1 MCVFLFKFGR
11 PATSS
16 LIPPHKLFDVTNIRF
31 VMLRFSAIKWFVLS
45 LILLAGSANASPTQ
59 YYAQIY
65 TEVLGRSPEP
75 ADWAANEYRFTE
87 SSLSVSSA
95 RSLIT
100 SLLQTSE
107 FRNLHYTPSETAY
120 VLYRAILLREPST
133 AEMNNI
139 ANRISSGVSAS
150 NVAQDMMGS
159 TEYSNLINNRIR
171 KAQAHA
177 YLLSNPSPRPT
188 VGATGLG
195 NTALQINGAE
205 LQAQLDAAAPG
216 STVFLARGVL
226 VRAFA
231 PITIPSGV
239 TLTTYDSSSADHI
252 YRNRKAYSGMGRIA
266 RTAMFNE
273 PLVKVMPGAKI
284 IGVWVD
290 GRRSQ
295 LRVNDPV
302 LKNPAL
308 SAAERFQF
316 SHNISVLGGA
326 TGDQI
331 SEVSHCKVSDSTGWT
346 SIHSLGH
353 DGGTAIGVCQFANNM
368 ITSYSANRDLEESFF
383 TDGISSGASHAVII
397 NNDIVDPSD
406 VGIVLFNPGIFSPQ
420 ASQVAGNSIL
430 FAGMDGWGGI
440 TLDHSVGINNLC
452 NGVNPA
458 APYNCF
464 DAGEPAVTTDF
475 TGTMVRE
482 NQIWSSDDHFANVG
496 ISLGVQ
502 LWGLR
507 MFGTGATVQMNQ
519 VGTESQPLRTGVG
532 IVVSGIKQPVVLDNT
547 LNLTLDQSLVSC
559 YSTPLLLDPTKTTLE
574 QPDAE
579 IQPNFVTGE
588 TWGML
593 RPKSNGYIFGNYN
606 LISSSEIQRGV
617 TVEVA
622 TSTLRLQD
630 LNTNHLTEDWVII
643 HSERNFGDG
652 QLYYLIKNRGTHQM
666 IESGDGTISVGP
678 FTGGENQYWRL
689 EPSDGSTPGNG
700 LRLVNRATGLYL
712 ARDAAGQVFAT
723 TDPGSLNVSWK
734 FRKIES
740 RPLDLTQPELLFMD
754 PMGEIFQIYTASGH
768 ISEDRSVGNPSADYG
783 IGLFAADNATAK
795 PLGLFD
801 LNGDNRKDAAF
812 LLHDGRMFVFYQSSN
827 GFVSA
832 KDLGNAKG
840 RGVSLLSLG
849 SQSWE
854 KPVGFVNVGGN
865 QTEDIVFIDAD
876 GSFEAIYINPEGL
889 AENVNLE
896 ENATDIGLAGMSSAV
911 DSPYKPVGSGDFDGD
926 GDRELLFVGQAG
938 GLFRVDAG
946 NGHLSPAVAI
956 GNPVAS
962 FGWGF
967 TTDQDSFF
975 KPVAITDVNGDGV
988 DDVVMVEGSGY
999 LYAYIMRN
1007 GVPTGGANLGS
1018 PQRSWNWNLNTY
1030 STYSRPIGIPYNTGW
1045 WRW

>member
-1 MCVFLFKFGR
+1 
-11 PATSS
+11 
-16 LIPPHKLFDVTNIRF
+16 
-31 VMLRFSAIKWFVLS
+31 MLRFPTTKWFVLS
-45 LILLAGSANASPTQ
+45 LVLMVGSANASPTQ
-59 YYAQIY
+59 YYAQTY
-65 TEVLGRSPEP
+65 TEILGRSPEP
-75 ADWAANEYRFTE
+75 NDWAANEYRFTE
-87 SSLSVSSA
+87 SSISVNSA
-95 RSLIT
+95 RTFIT

-107 FRNLHYTPSETAY
+107 FRNLRYTPSETAY
-120 VLYRAILLREPST
+120 VLYRAIMLREP
-133 AEMNNI
+133 AREEMNNI
-139 ANRISSGVSAS
+139 ANRLSSGVSAS
-150 NVAQDMMGS
+150 NVASDMMGS
-159 TEYSNLINNRIR
+159 SEFSNLISSRIR
-171 KAQAHA
+171 KPQAHA
-177 YLLSNPSPRPT
+177 YNLSEPSPRPT
-188 VGATGLG
+188 VGAVGLG
-195 NTALQINGAE
+195 HDTLQINGAE

-239 TLTTYDSSSADHI
+239 TLTTYDSSSADNI
-252 YRNRKAYSGMGRIA
+252 YRNRKAYAGMGRIA
-266 RTAMFNE
+266 RTVMFNE

-295 LRVNDPV
+295 LRVNDPL

-308 SAAERFQF
+308 SADERFQF
-316 SHNISVLGGA
+316 SHNISVFGGA

-346 SIHSLGH
+346 SIHGLGS

-383 TDGISSGASHAVII
+383 TDGISNGASHAVII

-406 VGIVLFNPGIFSPQ
+406 VGIVLFNPGIWSPQ

-464 DAGEPAVTTDF
+464 DASNPVITTDF
-475 TGTMVRE
+475 NGALVLQ

-507 MFGTGATVQMNQ
+507 MFGEGATVKQNQ

-532 IVVSGIKQPVVLDNT
+532 IVVSGIKEPVVLDNT

-559 YSTPLLLDPTKTTLE
+559 YSTPLLLDPTKTTLN
-574 QPDAE
+574 PSKSR
-579 IQPNFVTGE
+579 IQPNFVNGE

-617 TVEVA
+617 AIETA
-622 TSTLRLQD
+622 TSTLRIQD
-630 LNTNHLTEDWVII
+630 LNTNNATDDWVIL
-643 HSERNFGDG
+643 HSERNFGDS
-652 QLYYLIKNRGTHQM
+652 QFYYLIKNRGTHKM
-666 IESGDGTISVGP
+666 IESGEGTISVGP
-678 FTGGENQYWRL
+678 FTGGENQYWRV
-689 EPSDGSTPGNG
+689 EASDGSTPGNG

-712 ARDAAGQVFAT
+712 ARNAAGQVFAS
-723 TDPGSLNVSWK
+723 TDPGSSDVNWK
-734 FRKIES
+734 FRKIEN
-740 RPLDLTQPELLFMD
+740 RPLDLNQPELLFMD
-754 PMGEIFQIYTASGH
+754 PFGEIFQIYTASGH
-768 ISEDRSVGNPSADYG
+768 ISEDRFVGNPSANYG
-783 IGLFAADNATAK
+783 IGLFAADNASAR

-801 LNGDNRKDAAF
+801 LNGDSRKDAAF
-812 LLHDGRMFVFYQSSN
+812 LLQDGRIFVFYQGNN
-827 GFVSA
+827 GFTSA
-832 KDLGNAKG
+832 RDLGNAKG
-840 RGVSLLSLG
+840 NGVSLLNLG
-849 SQSWE
+849 PQSWE

-865 QTEDIVFIDAD
+865 RTEDLVFIDLD
-876 GSFEAIYINPEGL
+876 GNFEAIYINPDGL
-889 AENVNLE
+889 AENVNLGF
-896 ENATDIGLAGMSSAV
+896 ARDIGLAGMSSAV
-911 DSPYKPVGSGDFDGD
+911 NSPIKPVGSGDFDGD

-946 NGHLSPAVAI
+946 SGRLSAAVSL

-967 TTDQDSFF
+967 TSDPNSVF
-975 KPVAITDVNGDGV
+975 KPVAITDINGDGI
-988 DDVVMVEGSGY
+988 DDIVMVEASGY

-1007 GVPTGGANLGS
+1007 GVPVGGANYGS